1 MKALD
6 KLAEE
11 YQARIANYDKLI
23 ASTSELLR
31 IARKGHSGS
40 VDDAEERNAL
50 ANEVRR
56 LNDLRQLCI
65 QVIADLETLDDELSI
80 P

>member
-40 VDDAEERNAL
+40 VDDAEE
-50 ANEVRR
+50 
-56 LNDLRQLCI
+56 
-65 QVIADLETLDDELSI
+65 
-80 P
+80 